1 MRKRYAV
8 YFSDAGWT
16 CSTEL
21 PWDSRPIAENEWAA
35 SAAAVWA
42 NQQLV
47 MLRDS
52 VAPCPTPRHSLLSEM
67 NMYRAFLRVAV
78 AAIPRVAEIIC
89 RFPRDDRAGALER
102 G

>member
-21 PWDSRPIAENEWAA
+21 PWDSRPTAENEWAA

-42 NQQLV
+42 NQQDLGWS
-47 MLRDS
+47 D
-52 VAPCPTPRHSLLSEM
+52 
-67 NMYRAFLRVAV
+67 RARVFEKLKQNDTDINEGR
-78 AAIPRVAEIIC
+78 AIP
-89 RFPRDDRAGALER
+89 FPVDQG
-102 G
+102 